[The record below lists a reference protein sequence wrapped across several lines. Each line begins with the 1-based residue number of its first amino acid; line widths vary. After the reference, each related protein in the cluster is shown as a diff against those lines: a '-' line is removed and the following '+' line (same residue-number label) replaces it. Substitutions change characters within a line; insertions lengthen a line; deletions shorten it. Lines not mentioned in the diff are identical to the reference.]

1 MKKTFFDN
9 ETELDQ
15 RLQCVEGLLRPLED
29 GQWLL
34 SQLSPLKPLR
44 EDDRQRKR
52 GGRARR
58 TTAVWDKWASVDKP
72 EKGMF
77 MWSCSRTSD
86 KSSHIHKPL

>member
-1 MKKTFFDN
+1 MNKYIVLYMKSSLRSLDHYNHPQMQMKKTFIDN

-29 GQWLL
+29 GQWLP

-58 TTAVWDKWASVDKP
+58 TTAVWDK
-72 EKGMF
+72 
-77 MWSCSRTSD
+77 
-86 KSSHIHKPL
+86 

>member
-1 MKKTFFDN
+1 M
-9 ETELDQ
+9 
-15 RLQCVEGLLRPLED
+15 CGRPLED

-58 TTAVWDKWASVDKP
+58 TTAVWDKWASVDKLQ
-72 EKGMF
+72 KGMF
-77 MWSCSRTSD
+77 MWSCSQTSD
-86 KSSHIHKPL
+86 KSSHIRKPLSVFYRLLILVKIGIIS